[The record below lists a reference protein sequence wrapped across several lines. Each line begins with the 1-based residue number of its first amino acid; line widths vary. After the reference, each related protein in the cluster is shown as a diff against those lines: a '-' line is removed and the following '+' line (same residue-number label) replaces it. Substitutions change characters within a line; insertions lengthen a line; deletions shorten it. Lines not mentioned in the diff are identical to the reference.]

1 MFASP
6 GSATRSTNAA
16 KPATT
21 ALGGYRDPKPMVF
34 SGLYPI
40 DGSDYP
46 DLRDALDKLKL
57 NDAAL
62 VYEPETSAA
71 LGFGFRIGFLGMLH
85 LEIVRERL
93 EREFDLDLIS
103 TLPNVVYDVTLDDG
117 TVLTVANPSEFPYG
131 KVDLGDRAGGAGDRP
146 GAERVHRR
154 DHGAVPAEARLA
166 ARHGLLSEERVEM
179 RYTLPLAEIV
189 FDFFDQLKS
198 RTRGYA
204 SLDYEP
210 DGDQVADLV
219 KVDIMLQG
227 ETVDAFSSIVH
238 KDKAYAYGVM
248 MAGKLK
254 DLIPRQQF
262 EVPIQAAIGSR
273 IIARENI
280 RAIREDV
287 LAKCYGGD
295 ISRKRKLLEKQ
306 KAGKKRM
313 KNIGTVEVPPE
324 AFIAALSS
332 DGHAAEASL
341 KRLGTDR
348 IDLYYAHQDDDSQ
361 TQEAVLEAFGKLV
374 DAGKV
379 RVIGASNFHAAR
391 LKSAVEAAKTS
402 DLPRYHVLQPEYNLV
417 SRTKFEGELQD
428 YCVTENIGVLPYYGL
443 ASGFLTGKYRTKDDL
458 GQSVRGGRMG
468 ELLEGTGKAVLDAM
482 DSVVEATGATHA
494 QVALAWLI
502 AQPGVTA
509 PIASATSVKQIEDL
523 LPAMTLEL
531 SKDQLDALM
540 VAGA

>member
-1 MFASP
+1 MTLRRL
-6 GSATRSTNAA
+6 GSTDLKIA
-16 KPATT
+16 PLV
-21 ALGGYRDPKPMVF
+21 LGGNVFGWTADRAASFAVLDAFVAGGGTMIDTADVYSAWVDGHQGGESERMIGEWLKASGKRDDVLIATKV
-34 SGLYPI
+34 
-40 DGSDYP
+40 
-46 DLRDALDKLKL
+46 
-57 NDAAL
+57 
-62 VYEPETSAA
+62 
-71 LGFGFRIGFLGMLH
+71 GMLPG
-85 LEIVRERL
+85 E
-93 EREFDLDLIS
+93 
-103 TLPNVVYDVTLDDG
+103 
-117 TVLTVANPSEFPYG
+117 
-131 KVDLGDRAGGAGDRP
+131 GGEKLA
-146 GAERVHRR
+146 
-154 DHGAVPAEARLA
+154 PAR
-166 ARHGLLSEERVEM
+166 
-179 RYTLPLAEIV
+179 
-189 FDFFDQLKS
+189 
-198 RTRGYA
+198 
-204 SLDYEP
+204 
-210 DGDQVADLV
+210 
-219 KVDIMLQG
+219 
-227 ETVDAFSSIVH
+227 
-238 KDKAYAYGVM
+238 
-248 MAGKLK
+248 
-254 DLIPRQQF
+254 
-262 EVPIQAAIGSR
+262 
-273 IIARENI
+273 
-280 RAIREDV
+280 
-287 LAKCYGGD
+287 
-295 ISRKRKLLEKQ
+295 
-306 KAGKKRM
+306 
-313 KNIGTVEVPPE
+313 
-324 AFIAALSS
+324 IAA
-332 DGHAAEASL
+332 AAEASL

-458 GQSVRGGRMG
+458 SQSVRGGRMG